1 MLDEIWK
8 PLFSLLALVTAVAS
22 ALVCHALLYRVASQA
37 SGAAE
42 VALVRHSRRPLQL
55 LLPLIGAL
63 LVLPA
68 LQLPTDAQEVV
79 RRGLALGIIGTVGW
93 AGMALLGAA
102 DDLMAAR
109 FPTSEPDN
117 LSARTIQ
124 TRMRIF
130 KSVGMAVIAVITA
143 SAMLMTFPSIR
154 QLGVSLL
161 ASAGLATLVVGMAGR
176 SALANLIAGLQIA
189 LTQPIR
195 LDDVLVIE
203 GEWGRVEEITN
214 GFVVVRT
221 WDSRTLV
228 VPLSYFVEHPIENWT
243 RTGSGI
249 LAIASIH
256 ADYTIPIDAVRHG
269 LKEILDESP
278 HWDRKAWS
286 LQVTDATERT
296 VELRALMSAGDSST
310 AWELRCEVREKLIEF
325 LQQFYPESLPH
336 TRATIQVR
344 NGTPS
349 ERESQSSTVAE
360 TS

>member
-1 MLDEIWK
+1 MV
-8 PLFSLLALVTAVAS
+8 LVAAVAG
-22 ALVCHALLYRVASQA
+22 ALLLHELVYRLASRT
-37 SGAAE
+37 SGVIEAAI
-42 VALVRHSRRPLQL
+42 VRHSRRPLRL
-55 LLPLIGAL
+55 LLALIGAL
-63 LVLPA
+63 LFLPA
-68 LQLPTDAQEVV
+68 LQVTSEAQEGI

-93 AGMALLGAA
+93 AVTALLGII
-102 DDLMAAR
+102 DDLLAAR
-109 FPTSEPDN
+109 FPINAPDN
-117 LSARTIQ
+117 LSARALQ
-124 TRMRIF
+124 TRIRVF
-130 KSVGMAVIAVITA
+130 KSIGIAAIGVITA

-214 GFVVVRT
+214 GFVVVRI

-228 VPLSYFVEHPIENWT
+228 VPLSYFVERPIENWT
-243 RTGSGI
+243 RTGSDI
-249 LAIASIH
+249 LATASIH

-286 LQVTDATERT
+286 LEVTDATERT
-296 VELRALMSAGDSST
+296 VELRALMSAGDSSS
-310 AWELRCEVREKLIEF
+310 AWELRCEVREKLIDF
-325 LQQFYPESLPH
+325 LQRFYPESLPR
-336 TRATIQVR
+336 TRATIQVVAGAPR
-344 NGTPS
+344 QQ
-349 ERESQSSTVAE
+349 ESPSSTAAE
-360 TS
+360 K